1 MGRKEKGLEAID
13 EMLQDGE
20 HVVAH
25 VYGVKCDPPTGT
37 SGKVAGALAVTNRR
51 IVFAGKS
58 IASRLNHSLPLN
70 TVTSVELNK
79 GVMFTHIKVTLA
91 GSYENYLVK
100 YLEAEDFMAKTQ
112 AALMEV
118 HAPVAQPSAATGA
131 ASVADELSKLSG
143 LRDQGILSDDEFQ
156 AAKQRLLGG

>member
-51 IVFAGKS
+51 IVFAGRS

-100 YLEAEDFMAKTQ
+100 YLEAEDFMAETQ
-112 AALMEV
+112 AALMKV
-118 HAPVAQPSAATGA
+118 HAPVAPSPEGSSS
-131 ASVADELSKLSG
+131 ASMADELSKLSG
-143 LRDQGILSDDEFQ
+143 LRDQGILSDEEFQ
-156 AAKQRLLGG
+156 VAKQRLLEG